1 MEKVELI
8 EEKQPRAHQIVES
21 LLAKPSKKP
30 DFASMSRA
38 QQDMPSAL
46 KRVQTFLP
54 EFITSTDKLLSMPLG
69 QNKHDMDISIRQIGD
84 EPMEEKE
91 IKEPT
96 GMTVSMVS
104 NMIFLIE

>member
-1 MEKVELI
+1 
-8 EEKQPRAHQIVES
+8 
-21 LLAKPSKKP
+21 
-30 DFASMSRA
+30 
-38 QQDMPSAL
+38 
-46 KRVQTFLP
+46 
-54 EFITSTDKLLSMPLG
+54 MPLG

-104 NMIFLIE
+104 NMIFLIEQIFNIISEFRTSALVFTTS